1 MNQSQ
6 KGMAYYI
13 ASFFVAS
20 LVDAPVKYLLVHGLP
35 QPTVMF
41 FRFLIALM
49 FLIVWQMR
57 KGKWF
62 SPSKNPTLNV
72 ARGCILFSSGFVN
85 FYALKQLPLATAASI
100 NFAAPLITCALAQ
113 VFLGERVGIKR
124 WIAVIIGFCGVL
136 IVMRPG
142 TTSFHPAMLASLATA
157 FTIAVFQI
165 VTRKVG
171 FKDEPETGLLWVF
184 GVCLIIT
191 ILWLPMGWQMPSLEL
206 WPFMVL
212 VGAAGMG
219 THILMSRSL
228 QLAAAS
234 TVAPLIYT
242 QIIWMILFGIILFGN
257 WPDYATLLGSC
268 IVIASGI
275 YVWHS
280 ERVTAQ
286 PAET

>member
-1 MNQSQ
+1 MTDTQR
-6 KGMAYYI
+6 GMALYV
-13 ASFFVAS
+13 ASFFVAA

-41 FRFLIALM
+41 FRFFIAMIFLIA
-49 FLIVWQMR
+49 WQAT

-62 SPSKNPTLNV
+62 SASKHPKLNII
-72 ARGCILFSSGFVN
+72 RGLILFTSGLVN
-85 FYALKQLPLATAASI
+85 FYALKSLPLATAASI
-100 NFAAPLITCALAQ
+100 NFAAPLISCALAQ
-113 VFLGERVGIKR
+113 IFLGEHVGIRR
-124 WIAVIIGFCGVL
+124 WLAVIVGFGGVL

-142 TTSFHPAMLASLATA
+142 TTAFHPAMFASLATA

-184 GVCLIIT
+184 AVCLLIT
-191 ILWLPMGWQMPSLEL
+191 TLWLPFGWQMPDVSM
-206 WPFMVL
+206 WPFL
-212 VGAAGMG
+212 LLIGAAGMG

-228 QLAAAS
+228 RLANAS

-242 QIIWMILFGIILFGN
+242 QIIWMIFFGIILFGN
-257 WPDYATLLGSC
+257 WPDATTLLGSSI
-268 IVIASGI
+268 IVASGI
-275 YVWHS
+275 YVWHR
-280 ERVTAQ
+280 ERIKSQ

>member
-1 MNQSQ
+1 VTQTQ
-6 KGMAYYI
+6 RGMAYYV
-13 ASFFVAS
+13 ASFFVAA

-41 FRFLIALM
+41 FRFLIALI
-49 FLIVWQMR
+49 FLMALQLS

-62 SPSKNPTLNV
+62 NPSQHPKLNII
-72 ARGCILFSSGFVN
+72 RGCILFISGLVN

-100 NFAAPLITCALAQ
+100 NFAAPLISCALAQ
-113 VFLGERVGIKR
+113 VFLGEHVGPRR
-124 WIAVIIGFCGVL
+124 WLAVIIGFCGVL

-142 TTSFHPAMLASLATA
+142 TTAFHPAMFASLGTA

-165 VTRKVG
+165 VTRRVG

-184 GVCLIIT
+184 GICLIIT
-191 ILWLPMGWQMPSLEL
+191 SLWLPFGWQIPTINL
-206 WPFMVL
+206 WPYMLV

-228 QLAAAS
+228 QLAGAS

-242 QIIWMILFGIILFGN
+242 QIIWMILFGIILFGS
-257 WPDYATLLGSC
+257 WPDAATLLGAS

-275 YVWHS
+275 YVWHR

-286 PAET
+286 PVEI

>member
-1 MNQSQ
+1 MTKTQE
-6 KGMAYYI
+6 GMALYV

-41 FRFLIALM
+41 FRFLIAM
-49 FLIVWQMR
+49 IFLIAWQTS

-62 SPSKNPTLNV
+62 SSSKHPKLNII
-72 ARGCILFSSGFVN
+72 RGCILFTSGLVN

-100 NFAAPLITCALAQ
+100 NFAAPLISCALAQ
-113 VFLGERVGIKR
+113 VFLGEHVGIRR
-124 WIAVIIGFCGVL
+124 WLAVIIGFCGVL

-142 TTSFHPAMLASLATA
+142 TTAFHPAMFASLGTA

-171 FKDEPETGLLWVF
+171 FKDEPETGLFWVF
-184 GVCLIIT
+184 GICLIIT
-191 ILWLPMGWQMPSLEL
+191 SLWLPFGWQMPTVNL
-206 WPFMVL
+206 WPYMLV

-228 QLAAAS
+228 QLAGAS

-242 QIIWMILFGIILFGN
+242 QIIWMILFGIILFNN
-257 WPDYATLLGSC
+257 WPDGTTLLGASV
-268 IVIASGI
+268 VIASGI
-275 YVWHS
+275 YVWHR
-280 ERVTAQ
+280 ERITTQ
-286 PAET
+286 PAEI

>member
-1 MNQSQ
+1 MTSTQR
-6 KGMAYYI
+6 GMALYV
-13 ASFFVAS
+13 ASFFVAA
-20 LVDAPVKYLLVHGLP
+20 LVDAPVKYLLVNGLP

-41 FRFLIALM
+41 FRFLIAM
-49 FLIVWQMR
+49 IFLIAWQVS

-62 SPSKNPTLNV
+62 SPSKHPKLNII
-72 ARGCILFSSGFVN
+72 RGCILFTSGLVN

-100 NFAAPLITCALAQ
+100 NFAAPLMSCALAQ
-113 VFLGERVGIKR
+113 IFLGEHVGIRR
-124 WIAVIIGFCGVL
+124 WLAVTIGFGGVL

-142 TTSFHPAMLASLATA
+142 TTAFHPAMLASLATA

-184 GVCLIIT
+184 GICLIIT
-191 ILWLPMGWQMPSLEL
+191 SMWLPLGWQMPSVHL
-206 WPFMVL
+206 WPFLFV

-219 THILMSRSL
+219 THVLMSRSL
-228 QLAAAS
+228 QLAGAS

-242 QIIWMILFGIILFGN
+242 QIIGMILFGVILFDS
-257 WPDYATLLGSC
+257 WPDGMTLLGAS

-275 YVWHS
+275 YVWHR
-280 ERVTAQ
+280 EQVRAQ
-286 PAET
+286 PAEI

>member
-1 MNQSQ
+1 MNQTQ
-6 KGMAYYI
+6 RGMALYV

-20 LVDAPVKYLLVHGLP
+20 LVDTPVKYLLVHGMP

-41 FRFLIALM
+41 FRFLIAM
-49 FLIVWQMR
+49 IFLLAWQAS
-57 KGKWF
+57 KGRWF
-62 SPSKNPTLNV
+62 SLSKHPKLNV
-72 ARGCILFSSGFVN
+72 VRGLILFSSGLVN
-85 FYALKQLPLATAASI
+85 FYALRQLPLATAASI
-100 NFAAPLITCALAQ
+100 NFAAPLISCALAQ
-113 VFLGERVGIKR
+113 VFLGEHVGMRR
-124 WIAVIIGFCGVL
+124 WLAVIIGFGGVL

-142 TTSFHPAMLASLATA
+142 TAAFHPAMLASLATA

-184 GVCLIIT
+184 AICLIIT
-191 ILWLPMGWQMPSLEL
+191 SLWLPFGWQMPQASF
-206 WPFMVL
+206 WPILIV

-219 THILMSRSL
+219 THVLMSRSL
-228 QLAAAS
+228 QLANAS

-257 WPDYATLLGSC
+257 WPDTATLLGSS

-275 YVWHS
+275 YVWHR
-280 ERVTAQ
+280 ERVRVQ
-286 PAET
+286 PAEV

>member
-1 MNQSQ
+1 MNDTQR
-6 KGMAYYI
+6 GMALYV
-13 ASFFVAS
+13 ASFFVAA
-20 LVDAPVKYLLVHGLP
+20 LVDAPVKYLLVHGVP

-41 FRFLIALM
+41 FRFLIAM
-49 FLIVWQMR
+49 IILIMWQLSG
-57 KGKWF
+57 GKWF
-62 SPSKNPTLNV
+62 SASQHPKLNII
-72 ARGCILFSSGFVN
+72 RGCILFISGLVN

-100 NFAAPLITCALAQ
+100 NFAAPLISCALAQ
-113 VFLGERVGIKR
+113 IFLGEHVGAKR
-124 WIAVIIGFCGVL
+124 WLAVIIGFGGVL

-142 TTSFHPAMLASLATA
+142 TTAFHPAMFASLATA

-191 ILWLPMGWQMPSLEL
+191 SLWLPFGWQTPALNL
-206 WPFMVL
+206 WPFIL
-212 VGAAGMG
+212 LIGAAGMG

-228 QLAAAS
+228 QLAGAS
-234 TVAPLIYT
+234 IVAPLIYT
-242 QIIWMILFGIILFGN
+242 QIVWMILFGVILFGN
-257 WPDYATLLGSC
+257 WPDGTTLLGAG

-275 YVWHS
+275 YVWHR
-280 ERVTAQ
+280 ERVNAQ